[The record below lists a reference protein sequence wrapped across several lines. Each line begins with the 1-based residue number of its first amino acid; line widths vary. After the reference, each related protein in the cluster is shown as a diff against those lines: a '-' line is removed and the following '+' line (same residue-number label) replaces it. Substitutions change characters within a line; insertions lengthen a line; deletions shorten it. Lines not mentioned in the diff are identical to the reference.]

1 MSLREELEKQAQ
13 RAIFKKAL
21 LDWKIAASLA
31 TTISLTAFDTLF
43 GITPIADYAWVWAVG
58 GLSLAALF
66 FVNTLR
72 NPGSGAQAVAE
83 MLREEFQPE
92 ELRSRDLQAKINEAL
107 DYHNKVM
114 QAVEQRGTDS
124 MLADELLSVADQM
137 NDWIREMYGLA
148 KRIDNYRQEN
158 RHFKHAYQRTQQNI
172 QLLEAQL
179 EQEDNE
185 GVRAEISRN
194 LDSLRYKLQTLDN
207 IDDTMTRAMLM
218 LDNQLTNM
226 STIYL
231 QSTLMGAKEIDN
243 SRAQRLREEIATEVQ
258 EMDDILLTMDEIY
271 ADSSQF

>member
-1 MSLREELEKQAQ
+1 MTLREELEKQAR

-21 LDWKIAASLA
+21 LDWKVAISLA
-31 TTISLTAFDTLF
+31 TTISLTAFDALF
-43 GITPIADYAWVWAVG
+43 NLTPVADNAWLWAAG

-72 NPGSGAQAVAE
+72 HPGSGAQAVAD

-92 ELRSRDLQAKINEAL
+92 KLHSRDLQAKVNEAL
-107 DYHNKVM
+107 DYHNKVL
-114 QAVEQRGTDS
+114 QGIEERSADS

-137 NDWIREMYGLA
+137 NDWIHEIYSLA
-148 KRIDNYRQEN
+148 KRIDSYRQEN
-158 RHFKHAYQRTQQNI
+158 RNFRFAYQRTHKNI

-185 GVRAEISRN
+185 SVRTEIKRN
-194 LDSLRYKLQTLDN
+194 LESLRYKLQTLDN
-207 IDDTMTRAMLM
+207 IEDTMTRAMLM

-231 QSTLMGAKEIDN
+231 QSTLMSAKEIDT

>member
-43 GITPIADYAWVWAVG
+43 NITGLADYAWVWAVG